1 MTHIKDG
8 VGERLINIDSGIIN
22 DPTFRAAGWGPS
34 GNHSKRTYSP
44 PIPTAVTPDYFS
56 APIRSAGYAPPGF
69 ADEDDDDGG
78 MITGH
83 GSSDT
88 VGPGPTARKRRRR
101 EPHEE
106 DDSSDLSDESEDE
119 VEGPQR
125 AAQQIRFAKMPVR
138 NRAGSSPLRSPTAR
152 DGPEVLITSPSRRSV
167 EGRLQKESLGAVEA
181 MKQRNRADT
190 TTSSEISS
198 ENELDPS
205 IFQRRHINPPRTT
218 QHTSLFQ
225 SRDGVAGQPVVE
237 RPKPFTRVVTED
249 SAEESDDAS
258 LSSDFGEM
266 ADSESLLDEVQAT
279 FASSPMEGMAPGLT
293 IDPPSPKKTRTQ
305 APNLLQALPPPRPIS
320 TVIPRSALGQAIRAR
335 QAKPSNPLEEFARLS
350 GKGVQDPLNIRIYTP
365 FSEAPSK
372 PFDMP
377 IQKILPENSGDDQ
390 AVTVA
395 DAIGLSIWRYIE
407 EGIKPPLPHKKLDVN
422 RWTLR
427 MVDDGEVE
435 YDFPALTRTTAVTD
449 FTSNNNRVIRGRSRG
464 KVYDEF
470 ALVEATDAQYLE
482 NQKLT
487 PKYTPPDEDLK
498 EDLPANSSALQVNDA
513 KDIDAASIN
522 TIIEKPFAFT
532 TRKQSATLA
541 DRPTIPTVHSTP
553 RVGPPK
559 LLKIHFT
566 SLEAYTQ
573 TNTVEVTTDTYFAEV
588 LDNVC
593 KRWNLDKAHHFLRV
607 TGTSTVAPS
616 DRTVESIGARTDL
629 DLVRRR
635 FAHDGAH
642 GLFGSPGRSSPNA
655 PLLLTTDT
663 TPKKGK
669 KATTSAAHPLTQ
681 KQDLWGST
689 GNYKRYNVVRKQP
702 MSFTPSHQRTL
713 LMDGDYM
720 HILPGETGKTLFD
733 TSAKTTTVP
742 FSMIV
747 GCKTNRRHPKTFRV
761 VVFREREKKRYD
773 FEAQT
778 VGEAGEIVEE
788 IRKGMEPFQ
797 DLMERRF
804 S

>member
-1 MTHIKDG
+1 MDF
-8 VGERLINIDSGIIN
+8 GIVN
-22 DPTFRAAGWGPS
+22 EPAFRAAGWSPS
-34 GNHSKRTYSP
+34 GTDIKRTYSP

-56 APIRSAGYAPPGF
+56 APIRSAGHAPPGF
-69 ADEDDDDGG
+69 ADEDDDGG
-78 MITGH
+78 IITGR

-88 VGPGPTARKRRRR
+88 VGPGPTSKKRRRR

-106 DDSSDLSDESEDE
+106 DDSSDLSDETDDE
-119 VEGPQR
+119 VEGTQR
-125 AAQQIRFAKMPVR
+125 AAQQIRFAKMPLR
-138 NRAGSSPLRSPTAR
+138 SRAGSSPLRSPIAR
-152 DGPEVLITSPSRRSV
+152 DGPEVLITSPSRGLV
-167 EGRLQKESLGAVEA
+167 EGQLQRESLGAVEVI
-181 MKQRNRADT
+181 KQRNRADT
-190 TTSSEISS
+190 MTSSEISS

-205 IFQRRHINPPRTT
+205 VFQRRQINPPRAPK
-218 QHTSLFQ
+218 HASLLQ
-225 SRDGVAGQPVVE
+225 SRDDVATIIEVE
-237 RPKPFTRVVTED
+237 RPKPLAHVVTED

-258 LSSDFGEM
+258 LSSDFGET

-279 FASSPMEGMAPGLT
+279 FASSPMERMAPGLT
-293 IDPPSPKKTRTQ
+293 TDPPSPKKTRTQ

-320 TVIPRSALGQAIRAR
+320 TVIPRSVLGQAIRAR
-335 QAKPSNPLEEFARLS
+335 QAKPSNPVEGFARLS

-365 FSEAPSK
+365 FSEVPSK

-377 IQKILPENSGDDQ
+377 LQKTVPENSGDDQ
-390 AVTVA
+390 IVTVA
-395 DAIGLSIWRYIE
+395 DAIGLSLWRYIE
-407 EGIKPPLPHKKLDVN
+407 ERIKPPLSHKKLDVN

-435 YDFPALTRTTAVTD
+435 YDFPALTRTTAITD

-470 ALVEATDAQYLE
+470 ALVEATDVQYLE
-482 NQKLT
+482 YQKLT
-487 PKYTPPDEDLK
+487 PKYTLPEEDLK
-498 EDLPANSSALQVNDA
+498 EEPPTNPLAPQASDA
-513 KDIDAASIN
+513 KDTIAASIN
-522 TIIEKPFAFT
+522 TAIDKPFAFT
-532 TRKQSATLA
+532 ARKQSATLA
-541 DRPTIPTVHSTP
+541 DRPAIPTVHSTP

-559 LLKIHFT
+559 LLKIHFI

-616 DRTVESIGARTDL
+616 DRTVESIGSRTDL

-642 GLFGSPGRSSPNA
+642 GLFGSPGSSSPNA

-669 KATTSAAHPLTQ
+669 KATASAAHPLAQ
-681 KQDLWGST
+681 KQDLWSAT
-689 GNYKRYNVVRKQP
+689 GNYKRYNVIRKQP
-702 MSFTPSHQRTL
+702 MSFAPSHQRTL
-713 LMDGDYM
+713 LMDGDYI

-733 TSAKTTTVP
+733 TGAKTTTAP

-747 GCKTNRRHPKTFRV
+747 GCKINRRHPKTFRV

-778 VGEAGEIVEE
+778 AGEAGEIVEE

-797 DLMERRF
+797 DLMDRRF

>member
-8 VGERLINIDSGIIN
+8 VGERLISIDSAIIN
-22 DPTFRAAGWGPS
+22 DPAFRAAGWAPGVTDT
-34 GNHSKRTYSP
+34 KRTYSP

-56 APIRSAGYAPPGF
+56 APLRSAGHAPPGF
-69 ADEDDDDGG
+69 VDEDDDGG
-78 MITGH
+78 MITGR
-83 GSSDT
+83 GSADT
-88 VGPGPTARKRRRR
+88 VGPGPIAKKRRRR

-106 DDSSDLSDESEDE
+106 DDSSDLSDESDDE
-119 VEGPQR
+119 AEGTQR
-125 AAQQIRFAKMPVR
+125 AAQQIRFAKMPLR
-138 NRAGSSPLRSPTAR
+138 NRAGSSPLRSPAAR
-152 DGPEVLITSPSRRSV
+152 DGPEVLITSPSRRSI
-167 EGRLQKESLGAVEA
+167 EGRLRKESLGAIEA
-181 MKQRNRADT
+181 IKQRDRADT

-205 IFQRRHINPPRTT
+205 VFQRRQVNPPRATR
-218 QHTSLFQ
+218 HTSLFQ
-225 SRDGVAGQPVVE
+225 GGDGVTTQKELE
-237 RPKPFTRVVTED
+237 RSKPLTRVITED

-258 LSSDFGEM
+258 LSSDFGET
-266 ADSESLLDEVQAT
+266 ADSESLLDGVQAT
-279 FASSPMEGMAPGLT
+279 FASSPMERMAPGFT
-293 IDPPSPKKTRTQ
+293 MNRPSPKKTRSQ
-305 APNLLQALPPPRPIS
+305 APGLLQALPPPRPIS

-335 QAKPSNPLEEFARLS
+335 QAKPSNPVEGFARLS
-350 GKGVQDPLNIRIYTP
+350 GKGVQGPLNIRIYAP
-365 FSEAPSK
+365 FSEAPNK

-377 IQKILPENSGDDQ
+377 LQKVIPENRGDDQ
-390 AVTVA
+390 VVTVA
-395 DAIGLSIWRYIE
+395 DAIGLSLWRYIE
-407 EGIKPPLPHKKLDVN
+407 EGIKPPLTHKKLDVN

-449 FTSNNNRVIRGRSRG
+449 FTSNNNRVVRGRSRG

-487 PKYTPPDEDLK
+487 PKYTLPEEDLK
-498 EDLPANSSALQVNDA
+498 EELPANSLAPQPNDG
-513 KDIDAASIN
+513 KDTDVMSIN
-522 TIIEKPFAFT
+522 TVIDKPFAFT
-532 TRKQSATLA
+532 TRKQSTTLA
-541 DRPTIPTVHSTP
+541 DRPAIPTVHSTP

-573 TNTVEVTTDTYFAEV
+573 TNTIEVTTDTYFAEV

-607 TGTSTVAPS
+607 TGTSTIAPS

-629 DLVRRR
+629 DLIRRR

-642 GLFGSPGRSSPNA
+642 GLFGSPGSSSPNA
-655 PLLLTTDT
+655 PLLLTTET

-669 KATTSAAHPLTQ
+669 KASTSASHPLAQ
-681 KQDLWGST
+681 KQDLWGAT
-689 GNYKRYNVVRKQP
+689 GNYKRYNVIRKQP
-702 MSFTPSHQRTL
+702 MSFAPSHQRTL
-713 LMDGDYM
+713 LMDGDYI

-747 GCKTNRRHPKTFRV
+747 GCKSNRRHPKTFRV

-778 VGEAGEIVEE
+778 VEEAGEIVEE

-797 DLMERRF
+797 DLMERRL